1 MPDKPYF
8 DAADNNVS
16 LRNYT
21 SELVDT
27 IKHIHGIWAKPMYTG
42 GVDNQPFRAKAR
54 PTVFQ
59 QKPDNASDECYII
72 GFQSKGGLTR
82 DLIQDVQHYAE
93 AIANEPEHPR
103 IIYRGFAVIGNTVVV
118 FFDKTPPPES
128 QGLEKIAQQYKAI
141 RRGEFIQDIITAA
154 RAAGVEDLLISH
166 WPTKTS

>member
-8 DAADNNVS
+8 NASDVYIS

-27 IKHIHGIWAKPMYTG
+27 IKHIHGVWAKPVYV
-42 GVDNQPFRAKAR
+42 VDNGPIKAKSK

-59 QKPDNASDECYII
+59 QKPDTASDECYIV

-82 DLIQDVQHYAE
+82 SLIQDAQHYAE
-93 AIANEPEHPR
+93 AIAEEPEHSR
-103 IIYRGFAVIGNTVVV
+103 IIYRGIAVIGNTVTV
-118 FFDKTPPPES
+118 FFDKTPTPETS
-128 QGLEKIAQQYKAI
+128 GLEKIAQQYKAA
-141 RRGEFIQDIITAA
+141 RRVDFMRDIIIAA

-166 WPTKTS
+166 WPTQTS